1 MKKALLC
8 ILFALALTFVFISC
22 SEVPVNEDTL
32 ETNDITETKDT
43 DETTAEVDSITES
56 TKDTVFDPDAFT
68 LPLSAD
74 EVIQNGSLY
83 TGELN
88 GTYYLVSNDDESK
101 TKITATVYED
111 SVSAEVTYDEKESL
125 KEIHEGTFVYDTLSR
140 ELYIRIICS
149 YSDNKEKTYSSQGV
163 LGKIYEYNGLV
174 HFICLRSDMD
184 SLAVDEMLSF
194 SFEADPQEYDNISV
208 SDWARINEGHRPEIM
223 KQHVFLAMRALLRGD
238 IDGFAKR
245 CGVAPSVYDSLR
257 GMRIGEFELYS
268 QEYYDEFNPDRKM
281 FVPVLKLNVLESNSD
296 FFTVGEHHIAFE
308 FGLQLTFSHLD
319 DFLELMENRSEMSN
333 PTFAQRYVNNLRGDD
348 LSRTESLRKYEFIV
362 SRLNELDG
370 EYKLR
375 SLKEIS
381 DYAEKYL
388 NMEVDV
394 EEMSKVLDTYEDGYQ
409 IIGRGGGPYL
419 RTYTNEEE
427 RDGVTV
433 VTAVFW
439 ADYSQ
444 TVPAKEVEFHL
455 RLIDGEFSPIKT
467 VVINDYGFN
476 CVYYST

>member
-1 MKKALLC
+1 MKKTLVC
-8 ILFALALTFVFISC
+8 IVLALALFFVFIGC
-22 SEVPVNEDTL
+22 SRSVPEEN
-32 ETNDITETKDT
+32 IAETKDT
-43 DETTAEVDSITES
+43 AETKEGETAETVPSTES
-56 TKDTVFDPDAFT
+56 ESTEETVLDPDAFT

-88 GTYYLVSNDDESK
+88 GKYYLVSNDDENK
-101 TKITATVYED
+101 AKITVTVYED
-111 SVSAEVTYDEKESL
+111 SISAEVTYDEKESV
-125 KEIHEGTFVYDTLSR
+125 KEIHEGNFVYDTLSG
-140 ELYIRIICS
+140 ELSIRISCS
-149 YSDNKEKTYSSQGV
+149 YRENEGKTYSSQDV

-174 HFICLRSDMD
+174 HFICLRSDID
-184 SLAVDEMLSF
+184 LPAVDEMLSF
-194 SFEADPQEYDNISV
+194 SFEADAREYNNISV
-208 SDWARINEGHRPEIM
+208 SDWAKVNEGHKFKIM
-223 KQHVFLAMRALLRGD
+223 DQHVFFAMRALLRGD

-257 GMRIGEFELYS
+257 GMKIGEFELYS
-268 QEYYDEFNPDRKM
+268 KEYYDEFNPDKKM

-296 FFTVGEHHIAFE
+296 FFTVGEHNIAFE
-308 FGLQLTFSHLD
+308 FGLELTFSHLD

-333 PTFAQRYVNNLRGDD
+333 PTFAQRYVNNLMWDD
-348 LSRTESLRKYEFIV
+348 ISRTESLRKYEFIIG
-362 SRLNELDG
+362 RLNELDG
-370 EYKLR
+370 DYR
-375 SLKEIS
+375 PRTLKEIS

-388 NMEVDV
+388 NIEVDV
-394 EEMSKVLDTYEDGYQ
+394 EEMSRVLDTYEDGYQ

-476 CVYYST
+476 CVFYST